1 MTATMLTAAADSPAG
16 QVSRG
21 RLTRTSTIVAA
32 LVAFMLAIGP
42 SPASAQDKAL
52 GWGEEKCARYT
63 KAWSEALRRKG
74 AQGLGSE
81 FIQRHDAFLASGC
94 ALGIQV
100 CPRSPEELDMANVMI
115 IAAFNAGMASTF
127 TPFTCRK

>member
-1 MTATMLTAAADSPAG
+1 MADCPAG
-16 QVSRG
+16 RVSRDRS
-21 RLTRTSTIVAA
+21 RLIRNSAIVAA
-32 LVAFMLAIGP
+32 LLAFVHSSGA
-42 SPASAQDKAL
+42 SPASAQDKPL
-52 GWGEEKCARYT
+52 GWGEEKCARYA

-81 FIQRHDAFLASGC
+81 FVQRHDAFLASGC

-100 CPRSPEELDMANVMI
+100 CPRSPEELDMANIMI